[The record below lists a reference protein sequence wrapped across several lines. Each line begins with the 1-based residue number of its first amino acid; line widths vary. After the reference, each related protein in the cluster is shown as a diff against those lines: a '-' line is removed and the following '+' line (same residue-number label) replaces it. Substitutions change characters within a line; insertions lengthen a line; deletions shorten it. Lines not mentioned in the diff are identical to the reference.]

1 MKTKDSKDAQEKISL
16 KDTLK
21 VSIRSFV
28 LTFRLVPQ
36 ATLGLIFVMLV
47 LQFTPFV
54 QNGIFSIIL
63 NKLTSLI
70 SSTESIQ
77 DRTLIGTF
85 LTLILFYVGTMTF
98 SSIFEEIKKFVERRW
113 DLLTDHRLGNYSTR
127 KRSEIDMA
135 RYEDPDFQNLMY
147 RAFEHNT
154 WPIYSLAKGQ
164 IQNIVSLIGV
174 MTAGL
179 IVYNINSSLF
189 YISLIASIPSFIVE
203 LKYGSTMWG
212 IWTEN
217 SPRQRL
223 YFALRSH
230 IHRRENVIQTKMLQ
244 ASKRILSTIESI
256 MFNFMKDQLSADKSK
271 LYLGIGANALMSL
284 GIGYGF
290 YLIVQDVLVGN
301 IQIGTLVFAVT
312 SLQSLVFTINITLR
326 DIAEQYRRA
335 LRAKDIFTV
344 YDTPP
349 FIVDTK
355 SPTRVDFTKPPHIE
369 FKNVSFKYPSKKSED
384 APWVFKDL
392 NFTISPGEKIGL
404 VGQNGAG
411 KSTLIKILMRVYDPT
426 EGQILINGVDLKNIK
441 LDDWTSTLSVLLQQ
455 YSLHEFSVEE
465 AIAMGAPDTELDTEL
480 VRHASKMSGADEFIQ
495 EYPKKYQQ
503 QVSREFDDGIEP
515 SQGQLQ
521 KIALARSLYRL
532 KIGQVLVLD
541 EPTAAIDPIAEQEIF
556 EQMEKATEG
565 KTLILITHRFNS
577 VKNVDRILVLD
588 GHHLVEQGSH
598 SELMKKKGLYSQM
611 FESQA
616 KGFIEG
622 SKNTNNSEETLDEL
636 LAKVTP

>member
-1 MKTKDSKDAQEKISL
+1 MKTKSGKEKISL
-16 KDTLK
+16 LNTAK
-21 VSIRSFV
+21 VSLRSFV
-28 LTFRLVPQ
+28 LTFKLVPK

-47 LQFTPFV
+47 LQFTPFL

-63 NKLTSLI
+63 NDL
-70 SSTESIQ
+70 TESIT
-77 DRTLIGTF
+77 RRGSTTTETTVVLGTL
-85 LTLILFYVGTMTF
+85 LMLILFYVGTMTF

-113 DLLTDHRLGNYSTR
+113 DLLIDHKLGNYSTR
-127 KRSEIDMA
+127 KRSQIDVA
-135 RYEDPDFQNLMY
+135 KYEDSDFQNLMH
-147 RAFEHNT
+147 RAFEHST

-164 IQNIVSLIGV
+164 IQNIVSLFGV
-174 MTAGL
+174 ITAGL

-217 SPRQRL
+217 SSRQRL
-223 YFALRSH
+223 YYALRQH
-230 IHRRENVIQTKMLQ
+230 IHGRKDVVQTKMLQ
-244 ASKRILSTIESI
+244 ASNKILQITENI

-271 LYLGIGANALMSL
+271 LYLGILANILMSL

-290 YLIVQDVLVGN
+290 YLIVQDVIGGTMQV
-301 IQIGTLVFAVT
+301 GTLVFAVT

-326 DIAEQYRRA
+326 DVAEQYKRA
-335 LRAKDIFTV
+335 LQAKDIFQV
-344 YDTPP
+344 FDTPP
-349 FIVDTK
+349 YIVETK
-355 SPTRVDFTKPPHIE
+355 NPTFVDFKTTPSIE
-369 FKNVSFKYPSKKSED
+369 FKNVSFKYPSKNPEGS
-384 APWVFKDL
+384 PWVFKDL

-411 KSTLIKILMRVYDPT
+411 KSTLIKVLMRVYDPT
-426 EGQILINGVDLKNIK
+426 EGQILINGVDLKDIK

-465 AIAMGAPDTELDTEL
+465 AIAMGAPNTEFDAEL
-480 VRHASKMSGADEFIQ
+480 VKHASEMSGADEFIQ
-495 EYPKKYQQ
+495 EYPKKYKQ

-532 KIGQVLVLD
+532 KIGQILVLD

-556 EQMEKATEG
+556 DQMEKATAG

-588 GHHLVEQGSH
+588 GQHLVEQGSH
-598 SELMKKKGLYSQM
+598 AELMKKKGLYSQM

-622 SKNTNNSEETLDEL
+622 SDSDKKL
-636 LAKVTP
+636 

>member
-1 MKTKDSKDAQEKISL
+1 MKTETSKEIKEKISL
-16 KDTLK
+16 MDTAK

-28 LTFRLVPQ
+28 LTFKLVPK
-36 ATLGLIFVMLV
+36 ATLGLMLVMLV
-47 LQFTPFV
+47 LQFTPFL

-63 NKLTSLI
+63 NDLTELI
-70 SSTESIQ
+70 SGKDSAATQGSAVF
-77 DRTLIGTF
+77 GTF
-85 LTLILFYVGTMTF
+85 LMLIFFYVGTMTF
-98 SSIFEEIKKFVERRW
+98 SSIFEEVKKFIEKRW
-113 DLLTDHRLGNYSTR
+113 DLLTDYKLDGYSTR
-127 KRSEIDMA
+127 KRSEIDIA
-135 RYEDPDFQNLMY
+135 KYESPSFQNIVY
-147 RAFEHNT
+147 RAFEHGT
-154 WPIYSLAKGQ
+154 WPIYTLAKGQ
-164 IQNIVSLIGV
+164 IQNIMGLVSIT
-174 MTAGL
+174 TASI
-179 IVYNINSSLF
+179 IVYNINPSLF
-189 YISLIASIPSFIVE
+189 LISLVASIPSFVVE

-223 YFALRSH
+223 YYALREH
-230 IHRRENVIQTKMLQ
+230 IHNRKNVIQTKMLQ
-244 ASKRILSTIESI
+244 ASNKLLSITEGILY
-256 MFNFMKDQLSADKSK
+256 NFMKDQVNADKSK
-271 LYLGIGANALMSL
+271 LYLGIGANMLMSL

-326 DIAEQYRRA
+326 DIAEQYKRA
-335 LRAKDIFTV
+335 LRAKDMFKV
-344 YDTPP
+344 FDTPP
-349 FIVDTK
+349 HITETLNPKFIDLK
-355 SPTRVDFTKPPHIE
+355 QPPSIE
-369 FKNVSFKYPSKKSED
+369 FKNVSFRYPADNADNS
-384 APWVFKDL
+384 PWVFKDL

-426 EGQILINGVDLKNIK
+426 EGQILINGVDLKDIK

-455 YSLHEFSVEE
+455 YSLHEFSVED
-465 AIAMGAPDTELDTEL
+465 AIAMGAPNTEFDAEL
-480 VRHASKMSGADEFIQ
+480 VQHASKMSGADEFIQ
-495 EYPKKYQQ
+495 EYPKKYKQ

-556 EQMEKATEG
+556 EQMEKATAG

-588 GHHLVEQGSH
+588 GQHLVEQGSH
-598 SELMKKKGLYSQM
+598 AELMKKKGLYSQM

-622 SKNTNNSEETLDEL
+622 SK
-636 LAKVTP
+636 